1 MNKTRIFAGIALGIL
16 MTLSQA
22 VSVLAAGSTLNGCLD
37 SVEGNA
43 IAGWAWDA
51 ATPGTSQT
59 VSVTIT
65 NRSTKETAAV
75 LTAEANEYREDLAQ
89 KGMGGGCFGFHV
101 TVDWE
106 SLPEAAYQINLS
118 VSGTAVAK
126 PLYHSTGS
134 GEHLIPLGV
143 FKTTAY
149 CPCYSCSEGWGR
161 HTSSGK
167 MAAANHTVAVD
178 PRVIPIGSR
187 LLIDG
192 TEYVAEDIGGG
203 VKGHHIDI
211 FFNTHGETRAHG
223 TRNSEV
229 FLIQ

>member
-51 ATPGTSQT
+51 AAPGTAQT

-89 KGMGGGCFGFHV
+89 KGMGDGCFGFHV
-101 TVDWE
+101 TVD
-106 SLPEAAYQINLS
+106 
-118 VSGTAVAK
+118 
-126 PLYHSTGS
+126 
-134 GEHLIPLGV
+134 
-143 FKTTAY
+143 
-149 CPCYSCSEGWGR
+149 
-161 HTSSGK
+161 
-167 MAAANHTVAVD
+167 
-178 PRVIPIGSR
+178 
-187 LLIDG
+187 
-192 TEYVAEDIGGG
+192 
-203 VKGHHIDI
+203 
-211 FFNTHGETRAHG
+211 
-223 TRNSEV
+223 
-229 FLIQ
+229 